1 MKTTIYFIFT
11 CLISTGAL
19 LGALNAKNP
28 FPAFIVAFGIWA
40 VFLWGYSRRA
50 KKRFAK
56 NEMEQSF
63 RNYMRMQH
71 RRQNR

>member
-1 MKTTIYFIFT
+1 MRTAIYLIFT

-40 VFLWGYSRRA
+40 LFLWGWSRRM
-50 KKRFAK
+50 KRNAERR
-56 NEMEQSF
+56 EME
-63 RNYMRMQH
+63 RNFQEFMRYQK
-71 RRQNR
+71 RRR